1 MAIAALVFAGS
12 LTANA
17 AVPTTST
24 SLVAASTVTL
34 VQDDIA
40 QEVDNRTWHQK
51 LKERFIQGGPGFMG
65 IVLVCLILG
74 LAMAIERIIFL
85 NLSTT
90 DTQKLAEGVEEAL
103 KSGGVEAAKEVCRN
117 TKGPVAS
124 IYYQGLERADES
136 IEAAEKA
143 VVAYGGVQ
151 MGQLEKNVSWVSLF
165 IALAPMLGFMGTVI
179 GMITA
184 FDKIEAAGDMNPSLV
199 AGGNWCPDCRILDGT
214 LQLPTIKKFMEEEY
228 QIMHIDVGR
237 YDKNMDLISYFGIP
251 KDKGVP
257 RVMVFD
263 KNKVI
268 LNKKSTKEWTT
279 ARDRGK
285 QEVFNYFQDLAK

>member
-1 MAIAALVFAGS
+1 MINNIYKILWVNLFLMPINMS
-12 LTANA
+12 AN
-17 AVPTTST
+17 
-24 SLVAASTVTL
+24 
-34 VQDDIA
+34 
-40 QEVDNRTWHQK
+40 
-51 LKERFIQGGPGFMG
+51 
-65 IVLVCLILG
+65 IL
-74 LAMAIERIIFL
+74 L
-85 NLSTT
+85 NDT
-90 DTQKLAEGVEEAL
+90 DTLSLPLPLPYNGVEYSPEQVN
-103 KSGGVEAAKEVCRN
+103 GF
-117 TKGPVAS
+117 
-124 IYYQGLERADES
+124 IDET
-136 IEAAEKA
+136 IEQSK
-143 VVAYGGVQ
+143 Q
-151 MGQLEKNVSWVSLF
+151 PILIF
-165 IALAPMLGFMGTVI
+165 
-179 GMITA
+179 
-184 FDKIEAAGDMNPSLV
+184 
-199 AGGNWCPDCRILDGT
+199 GGNWCPDCRILDGT